1 MQALWHHCRADEG
14 RHCGGL
20 QVFAVWWFLSGL
32 CAVGEANMSLV
43 LDDGM
48 SEEEFMAWLASL
60 DTSEDVGEQG

>member
-1 MQALWHHCRADEG
+1 MDDGGVRGERAAT
-14 RHCGGL
+14 
-20 QVFAVWWFLSGL
+20 V
-32 CAVGEANMSLV
+32 SLV